1 VIALKSAREI
11 EIMKRA
17 NIIVAEV
24 LRELKEKVAAGVTT
38 LELDTIAEELT
49 LKKNAIPA
57 FKGYN
62 VAGRVY
68 PRCLCASIN
77 EEIVHGIPTNRAL
90 REGDIIGLDYGVIY
104 EGFYGDSAVTVGVGR
119 VSDEARRLME
129 VTEIALYKGI
139 EQLHDGKRLG
149 DLGHA
154 VQQVAE
160 SAGYSVVRAFVGHGI
175 GRKLHEEP
183 PVPNYGEPDRGI
195 RLREGMVLAIEPML
209 NVGGLRSRD
218 KGRRL
223 DGGDEGW
230 KPGGPLRALRR
241 RNQGRPGYSEPII
254 NDSDCANPLCLK
266 KTPSKSPAPCLKRSP
281 TPCSVSRWTTG
292 IKSSRISRARCAC
305 IT

>member
-11 EIMKRA
+11 EIMRRA

-24 LRELKEKVAAGVTT
+24 LQELKQRVASGVTT
-38 LELDTIAEELT
+38 LDLDAIAEELT
-49 LKKNAIPA
+49 LQKNAIPA

-68 PRCLCASIN
+68 PRCLCASVN
-77 EEIVHGIPTNRAL
+77 EEIVHGIPSNRAL

-104 EGFYGDSAVTVGVGR
+104 EGYYGDSAITVGVGR

-129 VTEIALYKGI
+129 VTRQALYKGI
-139 EQLHDGKRLG
+139 EQLYDGRRLG

-154 VQQVAE
+154 VQRCAE

-195 RLREGMVLAIEPML
+195 RLREGMVLAIEPMVNL
-209 NVGGLRSRD
+209 GGYEVEI
-218 KGRRL
+218 KE
-223 DGGDEGW
+223 DGWTAVTKDGSLAAHFEHSVAITKNG
-230 KPGGPLRALRR
+230 
-241 RNQGRPGYSEPII
+241 PII
-254 NDSDCANPLCLK
+254 LSQL
-266 KTPSKSPAPCLKRSP
+266 
-281 TPCSVSRWTTG
+281 
-292 IKSSRISRARCAC
+292 
-305 IT
+305 